1 MTEKT
6 MTQNSKTIK
15 FIVLGLAFLGAI
27 GYLFVSGM
35 QSSMVYYLTLE
46 ELSLTPPRVGD
57 GVRLAGWVKDGSIS
71 GSMVEGRIAFVMT
84 DGNREM
90 PVSYSGQVPDTF
102 EEGAEVIVEGI
113 FRGQP
118 VFEAATMLAKCPSK
132 YEAGKPG
139 PEEGKVQ

>member
-1 MTEKT
+1 
-6 MTQNSKTIK
+6 
-15 FIVLGLAFLGAI
+15 
-27 GYLFVSGM
+27 
-35 QSSMVYYLTLE
+35 MVYYLTLE